1 MSENPLD
8 LIASIAAIAAEP
20 RGLRSDC
27 QRIIEAI
34 NKELETLFVFVYLKN
49 FETDAV
55 EVVAA
60 TGLDA
65 VTFRRLEERIDR
77 TALTRI
83 FDTPVTTR
91 LLVNDEPSL
100 DLLRR
105 PAAALELI
113 CEPVRDGS
121 RSAGSLTA
129 AFDKRKG
136 RPNASVLKTLEIT
149 SAIIAGLI
157 NSGEVR
163 EVENQKRIE
172 ENVSLRREIK
182 KRYDL
187 SRLVG
192 NSSPMR
198 SVMDKVA
205 QIARSNATV
214 LVRGESGTGK
224 ELIATAIHHN
234 SLRAKGPFVKVNCS
248 ALPDTLVDAEIFG
261 DAMSS
266 RPKLGRVEEAE
277 GGTLFL
283 DEIGDL
289 SQQTQIRLLRLLQD
303 REYERTGDSETR
315 PANVRIV
322 SASSRDLEASVDDG
336 LLRNDLFLRLNIF
349 TIHLPALRERK
360 SDILL
365 LADHFLKKYARE
377 HKKDVLRISTPA
389 IDMLTAYHFP
399 GNVRE
404 LENAIETAVLASNEA
419 VIHSHHLPPTLQTA
433 EQSGTQTRVTL
444 ESAVGAF
451 ERDIIQDA
459 LKSTRGNVAKAAV
472 MLDSTERILGYKI
485 KKHGILP
492 KRFK

>member
-8 LIASIAAIAAEP
+8 LIASIAAIAAQP
-20 RGLRSDC
+20 NGLRSDC
-27 QRIIEAI
+27 QWILEAI
-34 NKELETLFVFVYLKN
+34 NKGFGTLFVLAYLKN
-49 FETDAV
+49 FETDVV

-60 TGLDA
+60 AGLDA
-65 VTFRRLEERIDR
+65 VTFRRLEERIER

-100 DLLRR
+100 DFLSR
-105 PAAALELI
+105 PAAAVELI
-113 CEPVRDGS
+113 CEPVRNGS
-121 RSAGSLTA
+121 RSVGALTA
-129 AFDKRKG
+129 AFDKKNV
-136 RPNASVLKTLEIT
+136 RPDASVLKTLEI
-149 SAIIAGLI
+149 AAALIAGLI

-163 EVENQKRIE
+163 GVESQKLAE
-172 ENVSLRREIK
+172 ENVSLRQELK

-187 SRLVG
+187 SRLIG

-234 SLRAKGPFVKVNCS
+234 SLRAKGPFVEINCS
-248 ALPDTLVDAEIFG
+248 ALPDTLIDAEIFG

-266 RPKLGRVEEAE
+266 NSKPGRLEEAQ

-289 SQQTQIRLLRLLQD
+289 SQRTQVRLLRVLQD
-303 REYERTGDSETR
+303 REYDSIDGDTR
-315 PANVRIV
+315 QANVRIIA
-322 SASSRDLEASVDDG
+322 ASNRDLEASVSDG
-336 LLRNDLFLRLNIF
+336 FLREDLFLRLNVF
-349 TIHLPALRERK
+349 TIHLPALRDRK

-365 LADHFLKKYARE
+365 LADHFLRRYSRE
-377 HKKDVLRISTPA
+377 HNKDVLRISTPA

-399 GNVRE
+399 GNVGE

-444 ESAVGAF
+444 ESAVAAF

-459 LKSTRGNVAKAAV
+459 LKSTRGNVAKAAL
-472 MLDSTERILGYKI
+472 MLESTERILGYKI
-485 KKHGILP
+485 KKHRILP